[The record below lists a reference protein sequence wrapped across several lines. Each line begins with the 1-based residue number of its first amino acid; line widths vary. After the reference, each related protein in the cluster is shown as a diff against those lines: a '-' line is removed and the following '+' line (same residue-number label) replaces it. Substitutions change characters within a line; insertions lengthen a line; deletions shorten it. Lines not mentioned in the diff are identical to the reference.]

1 MVRLNEK
8 LSSLMETLSNIMAK
22 KGDHMKSR
30 AYKKANEAIL
40 SLDRDINDVDE
51 LKDVAGIGASS
62 LKHMREYLEKGT
74 LDIIEAEKNNP
85 ENILSDIYGVGPKKA
100 KELVEKG
107 ITSIADLR
115 KHKDELLNK
124 VQKVGLQYY
133 EDILERI
140 PRTEIDKYNEAFK
153 SAIPSTAKY
162 EIVGSYRRGAADSG
176 DIDVIIT
183 SDSKQDY
190 QTFIDTLISKKIIL
204 EVLSRGDSKCLVITR
219 ISTPK
224 YARRVDFLYTS
235 PQEYPFA
242 VLYFTGS
249 KGFNTVMRG
258 HALKHGYSLNE
269 HGLTIKSSG
278 EKVSSNFTEEKDI
291 FDFLDLQYK
300 SPSERI
306 DGRAVIPKIQSEKT
320 VLNEPILEDDS
331 ILEDDPILEVES
343 EIDVLK
349 KKLNECNTKL
359 MAKQNGGNGDD
370 DDDDDDEFKTIKSLD
385 RDYQKYI
392 QSSFYKLKTKCASQP
407 NYKTFDSFHTIVE
420 LREKKKSIE
429 ETVEERSKAFKLML
443 KNYKKSMNV
452 MKKEIQNGKE
462 LKKRMNNVKKIIK
475 SEKIAFKDF
484 ISESKDKI
492 TEISKEIKTEKQ
504 TLLKA
509 YKKSLLLAEK
519 EKNKFEADSKKIEQ
533 ENALLSME
541 IADLI
546 AFIDD
551 DDELKHVISEAI
563 DTINDELK
571 EIEAEATEAAEAKTR
586 KKMEKLEAKE
596 QKKREVAEAKTRKN
610 LEKLNAKEQKKL
622 EAEAAKEQKKRDA
635 EAAKEQKKLEAE
647 AAKEQKKLDA
657 EAAKEQKKREV
668 EAAKTQKKLE
678 QAMNKAMNKT
688 RKNRKS

>member
-40 SLDRDINDVDE
+40 SLDHDINDVDE

-115 KHKDELLNK
+115 KRKDELLNK

-224 YARRVDFLYTS
+224 YARRIDFLYTS

-258 HALKHGYSLNE
+258 HALKQGYSLNE
-269 HGLTIKSSG
+269 HGLTMKSSG
-278 EKVSSNFTEEKDI
+278 EKVSGNFTEEKDI

-300 SPSERI
+300 SPTERV
-306 DGRAVIPKIQSEKT
+306 DGRAVTQKIQSEKT
-320 VLNEPILEDDS
+320 VLKEPVLEVDAILEDDS
-331 ILEDDPILEVES
+331 ILDVES
-343 EIDVLK
+343 EIDALK

-370 DDDDDDEFKTIKSLD
+370 DDDDDDGDAFNTIKSLD

-407 NYKTFDSFHTIVE
+407 KYKTFDSFHTIIE

-452 MKKEIQNGKE
+452 MKKEIQDRKE
-462 LKKRMNNVKKIIK
+462 LKKRIKNVKKIIK
-475 SEKIAFKDF
+475 SEKNSLSDF
-484 ISESKDKI
+484 IAESKDKI
-492 TEISKEIKTEKQ
+492 TDISKEIKKEKQ

-509 YKKSLLLAEK
+509 YKNSLLLAEK
-519 EKNKFEADSKKIEQ
+519 ERKKFEADSKKIEQ

-551 DDELKHVISEAI
+551 DDELKHVVSEAI

-571 EIEAEATEAAEAKTR
+571 EIEAEANEVAEAKTR

-647 AAKEQKKLDA
+647 AAKEQKK
-657 EAAKEQKKREV
+657 REV